1 MRPFAKLGVKLALV
15 LIGAMV
21 GLAFVATFVFSDRL
35 TDAYQEH
42 GESNLQSIARTW
54 DDGFHVT
61 SLNEPDYVQER
72 IARLRALNPGIHKVS
87 VSWRDPAGGE
97 TRMVQDGH
105 SHDPDGAKRDVTT
118 HRVEVVSGRRNR
130 APIEEGVTGYREV
143 SAADGAHYAEM
154 NVPLRRGGKV
164 RAMLELHYDL
174 KTLDQA
180 LAQDKRTVT
189 VAAALAALTLA
200 LLANVL
206 LARTLLSPLARLRA
220 ATQRLGAGE
229 RGHRLGW
236 KRQDEIGLLA
246 QDFDR
251 MAEELDNAHEHLEA
265 LALKDPLTG
274 LLNHRAFKERLEQE
288 LRRAE
293 RERYVVSV
301 VALDVD
307 NFKDI
312 NDQHG
317 HAAGDASLR
326 ELAGAFRLHLRPSD
340 ICGRIGGD
348 EFCLAVVRS
357 TAEETEEI
365 VDRLRRHVAR
375 LKLGPGGQ
383 RITISAGIAEFPR
396 HTLGR
401 EELMHLADGAMY
413 WAKSAGRN
421 RSCIFTAE
429 RDFALS
435 AQEQAARAAR
445 EGLINTVH
453 ALAKAV
459 DAKDGYTN
467 MHSHR
472 VGDYAYAIAQ
482 RLGMEGEKLET
493 IRTAGVLHDVGK
505 IGISD
510 RILQKPGSLTPE
522 EWAVMRR
529 HSELGRDIIAGAGMT
544 EIADYLLHLHERYDG
559 KGYPNGLAG
568 ADIPL
573 ESRILHVADALEAMT
588 SSRVYRSALPVE
600 EALAE
605 IERCRG
611 NQMDPDVADALL
623 ALVREGELEVG
634 EEEGEDAV
642 SAEGG
647 AAAIGPVS
655 GPDIEIVVAVQ
666 SAGGGLEGSNRP
678 EGDSPE
684 VVEDQGIA
692 AQDGDDVDV
701 VAIAEPVEAEEAEEV
716 DDADQA
722 AAKILSTTIAAVR
735 AQAAEVE
742 AEVADV
748 LAEATELRAA
758 VARAAAEPVERAAAE
773 LLRRQAGEE
782 PDAA

>member
-1 MRPFAKLGVKLALV
+1 MVEPEARDRALPFAKLGFKLALV
-15 LIGAMV
+15 LICAMAA
-21 GLAFVATFVFSDRL
+21 LALLATFVFSGRL
-35 TDAYQEH
+35 TNAYQEH

-54 DDGFHVT
+54 DDGFKVT
-61 SLNEPDYVQER
+61 SLGNPSYVQER
-72 IARLRALNPGIHKVS
+72 IARLRALNPGIHKAS
-87 VSWRDPAGGE
+87 VSWHDPVDGE

-118 HRVEVVSGRRNR
+118 HRVQVVSGGRR
-130 APIEEGVTGYREV
+130 APIDESQGGYHEV
-143 SAADGAHYAEM
+143 QAADGAHYAEI

-180 LAQDKRTVT
+180 LASDKRTVT
-189 VAAALAALTLA
+189 IAAALAALTLT
-200 LLANVL
+200 LLANLL
-206 LARTLLSPLARLRA
+206 LARTLLSPIGRLRA

-236 KRQDEIGLLA
+236 KRKDEIGLLA

-251 MAEELDNAHEHLEA
+251 MAEELDSAHEHLEA

-293 RERYVVSV
+293 REQYVVSV

-348 EFCLAVVRS
+348 EFCLAVVGS

-375 LKLGPGGQ
+375 LKLGPAGR

-445 EGLINTVH
+445 EGLVNTVH

-472 VGDYAYAIAQ
+472 VGDYAAAIAR
-482 RLGMEGEKLET
+482 RLGMSAEKIDT

-529 HSELGRDIIAGAGMT
+529 HSELGRDIIAGAGMA
-544 EIADYLLHLHERYDG
+544 EIADFLLHLHERFDG

-568 ADIPL
+568 TEIPL

-588 SSRVYRSALPVE
+588 SSRVYRAAMPVD

-611 NQMDPDVADALL
+611 TQMDPEVAGALLELVAD
-623 ALVREGELEVG
+623 GELEVG
-634 EEEGEDAV
+634 EAVGEELEVPLDGGDCEPAATED
-642 SAEGG
+642 
-647 AAAIGPVS
+647 
-655 GPDIEIVVAVQ
+655 
-666 SAGGGLEGSNRP
+666 
-678 EGDSPE
+678 
-684 VVEDQGIA
+684 
-692 AQDGDDVDV
+692 
-701 VAIAEPVEAEEAEEV
+701 
-716 DDADQA
+716 
-722 AAKILSTTIAAVR
+722 LSETLAAVR
-735 AQAAEVE
+735 AEAAEVD
-742 AEVADV
+742 AEVAEV
-748 LAEATELRAA
+748 LAEVAELRAA
-758 VARAAAEPVERAAAE
+758 VARAGAAPVELAAQE
-773 LLRRQAGEE
+773 LLEGRRGRGEREDE
-782 PDAA
+782 PA